1 MANKVCPKCGE
12 EYSDTYRKCPFCE
25 EEAAITKGKRL
36 RRGGKRSVKRQRK
49 GGGALGIM
57 LLLAVI
63 IIAGVL
69 SYIFFGD
76 QIAGFMGIRT
86 EDSLSGDLDSSVTGT
101 AGEQD
106 PATLPDDST
115 GEDDGTQTP
124 PETTPLALDSPAEF
138 TIPSGETGRVNVS
151 GGTGEVTWSTSNE
164 HVAVVERGAVTGV
177 GGGTATITATS
188 GEESVSCTV
197 TVTGD
202 PWVAPTNFK
211 LNKSDFTISSEYPD
225 PVQLKISGGEYMSAT
240 WSVDKPEIATVSDT
254 GLVTRMGSGT
264 ATVTCVVDGQT
275 LTCVVRCG

>member
-101 AGEQD
+101 TGEQ
-106 PATLPDDST
+106 AL
-115 GEDDGTQTP
+115 
-124 PETTPLALDSPAEF
+124 LAPF
-138 TIPSGETGRVNVS
+138 
-151 GGTGEVTWSTSNE
+151 
-164 HVAVVERGAVTGV
+164 
-177 GGGTATITATS
+177 
-188 GEESVSCTV
+188 
-197 TVTGD
+197 
-202 PWVAPTNFK
+202 
-211 LNKSDFTISSEYPD
+211 
-225 PVQLKISGGEYMSAT
+225 
-240 WSVDKPEIATVSDT
+240 
-254 GLVTRMGSGT
+254 
-264 ATVTCVVDGQT
+264 
-275 LTCVVRCG
+275 